1 MDNERRFPCPSTKR
15 RCVESECH
23 IFLCVRRRAEAE
35 HASRVYFETE
45 DRRKAVLVDDDTA

>member
-1 MDNERRFPCPSTKR
+1 MDQERRFPCPSTKR